1 MSTPDRFATRRWIPV
16 LLLSEVLAVAVLGGA
31 RLEAA
36 TIYVSTA
43 GNDGNSG
50 LSWAAAKKTVQA
62 GLNAAASGDQVW
74 VAKGTYLECITLKAG
89 VSLYGGFAGGETD
102 LAQRNR
108 TTNVTILDG
117 NQAGS
122 VVTGPPTGESASV
135 NGFTIRNGLST
146 NGGGIYCV
154 SSHLR
159 IYYNTIT
166 GNTAANDGGGIYC
179 GPSGPASIDVNTI
192 TGNSAGGRGG
202 GVCLRATSGS
212 VGVKYNTI
220 TGNRAAVGGGIYCT
234 SYAPIYS
241 NTIVGN
247 NAING
252 GGICCDASSS
262 ASILSNN
269 ISGNSSSGGGG
280 GILYQMSSSPIVVN
294 NTITLNSAS
303 YGGGIWSYSSSA
315 STVAN
320 NIIALNSSGIHTSGG
335 SPALRKNCVYGNADS
350 NYSGLPDQ
358 TGINGNISADPKL
371 AGVLYGNIHIQ
382 PDSPCRD
389 AGDDSAPGVPT
400 SDFYDK
406 AQPQGVHI
414 DIGAAESDGTT
425 YPTGP
430 AMIVRVSPTGNDANN
445 GSSWALAKR
454 TIQAALD
461 AAAAG
466 GGEVWAR
473 EGVYTELITLR
484 PYGHLFGGFAG
495 TETLRAQRNWASH
508 PTVLDGNHAGSVVKA
523 IAGYRAST
531 IDGLTIRNGGGSA
544 TAGGGIYCNVAS
556 PFITNDII
564 TSNSVS
570 SYGGGIYCTSTASP
584 VVAGCII
591 AGNSS
596 GGQGGGIYCASM
608 PAAATIVNS
617 TIIGNSASSGGGLY
631 ARAAPL
637 VANTIV
643 AFNSSGL
650 CMDTVG
656 TPTIRSSCAYANTDY
671 NYSGLADP
679 TGTNGN
685 ISADPQFVRQ
695 PSAGADGLWGTADD
709 DYGDLHLLDVS
720 PCIDAGNNADVPADS
735 VDLNGNGNTTEPL
748 PLDLGRGP
756 RLAGTSTPPVV
767 DMGAYERCIPGAQ
780 HVWPAGNDANDGLT
794 WATAKQT
801 VRAGLNAAIAGEQ
814 VWVAAGTYVETI
826 ALSPGVALYGG
837 FAGTETDLAQRNWK
851 ANETILDGNQAG
863 SVVTASGVIGPDA
876 RLDGFTIRN
885 GKAAS
890 GGGICCSGGS
900 PTIVNNTVTANSA
913 TSTGGGIYGSASS
926 MVVANNTVTS
936 NEAPTGGGI
945 YCTAGSPLIRDNLI
959 ARNLGGGVYSFSSS
973 AMLLGNTIAGNTAS
987 QGGGGIRCQGSV
999 AGTIANNVIVGNSA
1013 MVGGGI
1019 WCNSCTPM
1027 IANNTIIANSA
1038 TGTTPYGGGIL
1049 CVGSS
1054 PAIVNTIVNTLVAFN
1069 SSGIYRLGG
1078 STVLLRC
1085 DCVYGN
1091 AQYDYGNLT
1100 DPTGT
1105 DGNISADPNFVR
1117 AASPGADGTWGTAD
1131 DDYGDLRLPA
1141 GSPCIDAGRNADVP
1155 ADAADLDGD
1164 GNTTEPLPLDLAG
1177 KARLAEDPGTVDT
1190 GSGTPPI
1197 VDIGAYE
1204 YVCAGDVDGDG
1215 HVDVSDLLC
1224 LVNSW
1229 AKAAG
1234 QAGFDSRCDQDGDGR
1249 VSILDLLVLVNHWGL

>member
-74 VAKGTYLECITLKAG
+74 VAKGTYVECITLKAG

-117 NQAGS
+117 NNHFT
-122 VVTGPPTGESASV
+122 VVASPMGATQTTRID
-135 NGFTIRNGLST
+135 GFTIRNGFGADYGSGISCNNSSPT
-146 NGGGIYCV
+146 IINNTITANRGAGYGGGIYCRN
-154 SSHLR
+154 SSAIILNN
-159 IYYNTIT
+159 IIT
-166 GNTAANDGGGIYC
+166 GNTGLIGGGIYC
-179 GPSGPASIDVNTI
+179 GSGASPIIACNVI
-192 TGNSAGGRGG
+192 AGNSG
-202 GVCLRATSGS
+202 T
-212 VGVKYNTI
+212 
-220 TGNRAAVGGGIYCT
+220 GGGIAYEWG
-234 SYAPIYS
+234 AP
-241 NTIVGN
+241 TI
-247 NAING
+247 
-252 GGICCDASSS
+252 
-262 ASILSNN
+262 
-269 ISGNSSSGGGG
+269 
-280 GILYQMSSSPIVVN
+280 VN
-294 NTITLNSAS
+294 NTITLNCGSTGMA
-303 YGGGIWSYSSSA
+303 GGIWCA
-315 STVAN
+315 GDAATIAN
-320 NIIALNSSGIHTSGG
+320 NMIAFNSSGLSRDGTN
-335 SPALRKNCVYGNADS
+335 PVLRNNCVYGNPGG
-350 NYSGLPDQ
+350 NYLWMTDP
-358 TGINGNISADPKL
+358 TGTHGNISEDPKL
-371 AGVLYGNIHIQ
+371 AGLSYANLHIQ
-382 PDSPCRD
+382 PDSPCRN
-389 AGDDSAPGVPT
+389 AGDPGAVQAGWLDMDGQDLPL
-400 SDFYDK
+400 DG
-406 AQPQGVHI
+406 QV
-414 DIGAAESDGTT
+414 DIGADESDGTAWSA
-425 YPTGP
+425 GP
-430 AMIVRVSPTGNDANN
+430 YTIVRVSLAGNDANN

-454 TIQAALD
+454 TVQAALD
-461 AAAAG
+461 AAEAS
-466 GGEVWAR
+466 GGEVWVR
-473 EGVYTELITLR
+473 EGVYTELIRLR
-484 PYGHLFGGFAG
+484 PFMHVYGGFSG
-495 TETLRAQRNWASH
+495 TETRRTDRNWISS
-508 PTVLDGNHAGSVVKA
+508 PSVLDGYRLNGSVVTA
-523 IAGYRAST
+523 QAGYRAST
-531 IDGLTIRNGGGSA
+531 IDGFTIRNGYGTPAGSN
-544 TAGGGIYCNVAS
+544 T
-556 PFITNDII
+556 
-564 TSNSVS
+564 
-570 SYGGGIYCTSTASP
+570 YGGGMYLYMSSPTVANCTITRNTATASGGG
-584 VVAGCII
+584 VFSGGVSFAALVNCVISANT
-591 AGNSS
+591 AGN
-596 GGQGGGIYCASM
+596 QGGGVYAPAFGTMVNCAI
-608 PAAATIVNS
+608 T
-617 TIIGNSASSGGGLY
+617 GNSASSGGGIY
-631 ARAAPL
+631 CGPSTYPSI
-637 VANTIV
+637 VDCTI
-643 AFNSSGL
+643 AGNSASGDGGGIYCSGYPAQTITNSIIASNSSGIFKL
-650 CMDTVG
+650 SG
-656 TPTIRSSCAYANTDY
+656 TGVVSLRFNCVYGNAAY
-671 NYSGLADP
+671 NYSGVPDP
-679 TGTNGN
+679 TGTDGN
-685 ISADPQFVRQ
+685 ISADPRFVRP
-695 PSAGADGLWGTADD
+695 PSPGADGTWGTADD
-709 DYGDLHLLDVS
+709 DYGDLHLLPGS
-720 PCIDAGNNADVPADS
+720 PCIDAGGNADVPPDAADL
-735 VDLNGNGNTTEPL
+735 DADGNTTEPTS
-748 PLDLGRGP
+748 LDLDRKLRFVDDP
-756 RLAGTSTPPVV
+756 AAPDTGTGTPPIV

-826 ALSPGVALYGG
+826 VLSPGVALYGG